1 MMPRSGPAWLAVSFL
16 CGLVFAMWAE
26 ERTLHSHNGEL
37 RVTAPRLHFISGAAL
52 ERLKNG
58 AAVSDDFQLSLASGS
73 RGNVVSRAIQR
84 FVVSYDLW
92 EEKYSV
98 TKLKPSSMRGLEA
111 PPPNE
116 RRSASHLSSEAAEAW
131 CVDHIAVP
139 LSGVS
144 ATDPVWVRLDIRTA
158 DQADP
163 PSLFGES
170 GVALSRL
177 IEIFSRPARSD
188 QQHWSAETGPVRLN
202 EVRAGPMQKNRR
214 PTPSVAT

>member
-1 MMPRSGPAWLAVSFL
+1 
-16 CGLVFAMWAE
+16 MWAE
-26 ERTLHSHNGEL
+26 ELTLHSRNGEL
-37 RVTAPRLHFISGAAL
+37 RVSAPRLHFISGGAL

-58 AAVSDDFQLSLASGS
+58 AAVSYDFQLSLASGS
-73 RGNVVSRAIQR
+73 RGNIVSRAIQR

-98 TKLKPSSMRGLEA
+98 TKLKPSPMRGLGA

-131 CVDHIAVP
+131 CVDNIAVP

-144 ATDPVWVRLDIRTA
+144 STDPVWVRLDIRTA
-158 DQADP
+158 DQTDP

-177 IEIFSRPARSD
+177 IEIFSRPVRSD
-188 QQHWSAETGPVRLN
+188 QQHWSAEAGPVRLS
-202 EVRAGPMQKNRR
+202 ELRAGRKHEDRR
-214 PTPSVAT
+214 PAGPSQPIAT